1 MTKSR
6 KIDIKNEQKTR
17 ILQGEDNEIITHKQ
31 KISYYKWFYAK
42 KIHCRQFMLQISLG
56 GSCNFILFILK
67 HLI

>member
-31 KISYYKWFYAK
+31 KISYYKWFLLRK
-42 KIHCRQFMLQISLG
+42 STVGNLCFKFHWGDPVISFCL
-56 GSCNFILFILK
+56 S
-67 HLI
+67 